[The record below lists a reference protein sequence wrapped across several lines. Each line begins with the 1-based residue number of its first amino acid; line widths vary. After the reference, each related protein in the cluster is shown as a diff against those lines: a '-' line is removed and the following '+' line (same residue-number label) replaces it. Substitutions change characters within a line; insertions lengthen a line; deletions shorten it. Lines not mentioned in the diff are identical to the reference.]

1 MLVHLLYIIAF
12 QYYKHTMA
20 LRANY
25 MRSVRLRFVN
35 MAFEALFLSYKRL
48 HKTLKGLTT
57 YELFKLN
64 IKLTRDLVYI
74 CYIITKYYFEFRG
87 YKEYYY
93 NLKIEEAKETV
104 RNYLASAGVLHQS

>member
-12 QYYKHTMA
+12 QYYKHTMT

-25 MRSVRLRFVN
+25 MKSARLRFIN

-48 HKTLKGLTT
+48 HKRLKGFTT
-57 YELFKLN
+57 WELFKLN
-64 IKLTRDLVYI
+64 IRLLKDLAYL
-74 CYIITKYYFEFRG
+74 CYKIARFHMEFRT